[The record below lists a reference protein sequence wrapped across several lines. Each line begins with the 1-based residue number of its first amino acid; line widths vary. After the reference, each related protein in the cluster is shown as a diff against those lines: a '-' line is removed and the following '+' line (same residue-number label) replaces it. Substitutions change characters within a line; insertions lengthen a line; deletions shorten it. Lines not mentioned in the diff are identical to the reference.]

1 MRLYVFGSILCG
13 TCDALLQQL
22 VNDGDNNELVII
34 LVQS

>member
-22 VNDGDNNELVII
+22 VNDGDNELVII